1 MALFSKEPEKD
12 PKVKSSHPS
21 TPINFQ
27 QRSTAPSPAPS
38 TVLEPKTNSVS
49 EVVASLGRGSKVI
62 GKVTF
67 DGSARVDGE
76 VEGEITVEHSL
87 NIGETATIAAS
98 IRATTIVVAGE
109 VRGDITGQR
118 IEVRPSARITG
129 NLSAPVVAIH
139 EGARFEGHC
148 SMPGAVRQG
157 EKVTVVSN
165 ERRVASVAHATSA
178 DRETQVP
185 ATSSKGNST

>member
-1 MALFSKEPEKD
+1 MTLFRKEPEKD
-12 PKVKSSHPS
+12 TKDKSIHPS
-21 TPINFQ
+21 TPTNSQ
-27 QRSTAPSPAPS
+27 HRSTAPSPAPS

-62 GKVTF
+62 GKVAF
-67 DGSARVDGE
+67 EGSARVDGE

-87 NIGETATIAAS
+87 NIGEAAIIAAS
-98 IRATTIVVAGE
+98 IRARTIVVAGE

-139 EGARFEGHC
+139 EGARFEGHGLPDLLYQLKC
-148 SMPGAVRQG
+148 
-157 EKVTVVSN
+157 
-165 ERRVASVAHATSA
+165 
-178 DRETQVP
+178 
-185 ATSSKGNST
+185 